1 MVIGCTKKLLDF
13 LSVKP
18 TKPTT
23 ETDPLFTWT
32 ANLIILNRRKTLV
45 AVNNATKCC
54 FVLHGLTAKSIAK
67 MPELIKD
74 GIRAVLQSEY
84 IASDVIDKYIADC
97 GENLTFTTTASRSDV
112 AYCNKACE
120 RVERFVNLFESEST
134 FQEKYLPWINDD
146 MIAKDDYS
154 FIYENLI
161 TALTEKYGAPVQ
173 SVHVAELEVTLDL
186 LTTCK
191 RTLVVPSDL
200 NFYQLHKI
208 LQNAFEWHDCHLHQF
223 ILKKDSM
230 GRPREIIQPAHFEN
244 DDWIAFSGG
253 KSIDST
259 TVTVRE
265 IFESQKKID
274 YEYDFGDGW
283 IHTVKLKRFIP
294 NCNTPY
300 PHCTEAI
307 GDAPMED
314 SGGPYGFDEKMKIL
328 NDPDHPDH
336 EWISDWVQSAWWH
349 PLDFDSINRKIK
361 QEHRQCIPVQYD
373 LSN

>member
-13 LSVKP
+13 LGVKP
-18 TKPTT
+18 QKLTA
-23 ETDPLFTWT
+23 ETDPLFSWT

-54 FVLHGLTAKSIAK
+54 FVLHGLTAKSISK
-67 MPELIKD
+67 LPELIKD

-84 IASDVIDKYIADC
+84 IAPEIIEKYLDDC
-97 GENLTFTTTASRSDV
+97 GCDLTFATTLSRSDV

-120 RVERFVNLFESEST
+120 RVERFVNLFESDSM

-161 TALTEKYGAPVQ
+161 TALTERYGAYVQ
-173 SVHVAELEVTLDL
+173 SAHVAELEVTLDL
-186 LTTCK
+186 LTPCK

-200 NFYQLHKI
+200 NFYQLHRI
-208 LQNAFEWHDCHLHQF
+208 LQDAFEWHDCHLHQF
-223 ILKKDSM
+223 VLKKDSM

-244 DDWIAFSGG
+244 DWVAFSGG

-259 TVTVRE
+259 AVTIRE
-265 IFESQKKID
+265 IFESQNKIE

-283 IHTVKLKRFIP
+283 IHTIKLKRFIS

-314 SGGPYGFDEKMKIL
+314 SGGPYGFEEKMKIL
-328 NDPDHPDH
+328 NDPDHPKH
-336 EWISDWVQSAWWH
+336 EWISDWVRSAWWH
-349 PLDFDSINRKIK
+349 PLDFDSINRRIRQK
-361 QEHRQCIPVQYD
+361 HRRCIPAQYD
-373 LSN
+373 

>member
-13 LSVKP
+13 LAVNPQKL
-18 TKPTT
+18 TT
-23 ETDPLFTWT
+23 ETDPLFSWT

-45 AVNNATKCC
+45 AVNNATRCC
-54 FVLHGLTAKSIAK
+54 FVLHGLTTKSISK
-67 MPELIKD
+67 LPELMKD

-120 RVERFVNLFESEST
+120 RVERFVNLFESDSM

-161 TALTEKYGAPVQ
+161 TALTEKYGASVQ
-173 SVHVAELEVTLDL
+173 SAHVAELEITLDL
-186 LTTCK
+186 LTPCK

-200 NFYQLHKI
+200 NFYQLHRI

-230 GRPREIIQPAHFEN
+230 GRPREIVQPAHFES

-265 IFESQKKID
+265 IFESQKKIE

-283 IHTVKLKRFIP
+283 IHTIKLKRFIP

-300 PHCTEAI
+300 PHCTEAM

-336 EWISDWVQSAWWH
+336 EWISDWVRSAWWH
-349 PLDFDSINRKIK
+349 PLDFDSINRRIR
-361 QEHRQCIPVQYD
+361 QEHRRCIPVQYD
-373 LSN
+373 

>member
-223 ILKKDSM
+223 ILKK
-230 GRPREIIQPAHFEN
+230 G
-244 DDWIAFSGG
+244 
-253 KSIDST
+253 
-259 TVTVRE
+259 
-265 IFESQKKID
+265 
-274 YEYDFGDGW
+274 
-283 IHTVKLKRFIP
+283 
-294 NCNTPY
+294 
-300 PHCTEAI
+300 
-307 GDAPMED
+307 
-314 SGGPYGFDEKMKIL
+314 
-328 NDPDHPDH
+328 
-336 EWISDWVQSAWWH
+336 
-349 PLDFDSINRKIK
+349 
-361 QEHRQCIPVQYD
+361 
-373 LSN
+373 